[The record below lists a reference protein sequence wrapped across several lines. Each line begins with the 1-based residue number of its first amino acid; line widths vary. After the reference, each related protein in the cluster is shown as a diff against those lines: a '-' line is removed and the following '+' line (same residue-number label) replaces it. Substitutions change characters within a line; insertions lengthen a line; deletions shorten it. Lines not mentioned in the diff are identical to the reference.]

1 MSSTGL
7 PMSNQSSSPQGSSR
21 QEDQDIQ
28 ELSRQRGG
36 AAGTPSSEADENPVL
51 VASRSSRSLPLSPCY
66 SRPPGPPVSACHA
79 LGLLKHLPYTA
90 ASGRDRIYT
99 PGARPWAPVHL

>member
-1 MSSTGL
+1 
-7 PMSNQSSSPQGSSR
+7 MSNQSSSPQGSSR

-51 VASRSSRSLPLSPCY
+51 VASGSKEIQGLQAYSVERLSKSLLHST
-66 SRPPGPPVSACHA
+66 PVIDH
-79 LGLLKHLPYTA
+79 
-90 ASGRDRIYT
+90 
-99 PGARPWAPVHL
+99 